1 MGPTN
6 RRRILRANAIYLMAA
21 STAGLLMDVLGTFF
35 HRGPESLVVANAPY
49 SSVGFLEAHGLALI
63 ISIWLFRSET
73 SRTWHFTGA
82 AVHTLLGTCNLVF
95 WDIFPA
101 ANFLWGGYLTTSLHW
116 LFEVFQSSVGIGSA
130 VPQRWKGASA

>member
-1 MGPTN
+1 
-6 RRRILRANAIYLMAA
+6 MAP

-35 HRGPESLVVANAPY
+35 HRGPETLVVANASY
-49 SSVGFLEAHGLALI
+49 SSAGFFEAHGLALI
-63 ISIWLFRSET
+63 IFIWLLRSET

-82 AVHTLLGTCNLVF
+82 TVHTPLGTSNLVF

-101 ANFLWGGYLTTSLHW
+101 ADFLGGGYLTTSLHW